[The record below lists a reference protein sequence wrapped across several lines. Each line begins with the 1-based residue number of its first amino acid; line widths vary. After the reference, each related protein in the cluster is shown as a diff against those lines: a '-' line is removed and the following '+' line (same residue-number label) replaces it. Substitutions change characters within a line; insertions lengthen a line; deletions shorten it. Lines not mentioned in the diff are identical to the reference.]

1 MNWIGNWLL
10 KKLRQSIAAED
21 DANQPNKNP
30 NTTGGNL
37 SSHIAATQRKQQ
49 SSIVTGESIVN
60 SEAPLQILVHNAV
73 GGKIV
78 EVQVRQRVQ
87 AWEVRA
93 DAPPPITVYLVPDDA
108 DFGVELGKI
117 ISLEFLKHG

>member
-10 KKLRQSIAAED
+10 KKMKQAEQAD
-21 DANQPNKNP
+21 QVVRPDKNT
-30 NTTGGNL
+30 NTLGAVNTAKWTG
-37 SSHIAATQRKQQ
+37 SP
-49 SSIVTGESIVN
+49 IVTGESIVN